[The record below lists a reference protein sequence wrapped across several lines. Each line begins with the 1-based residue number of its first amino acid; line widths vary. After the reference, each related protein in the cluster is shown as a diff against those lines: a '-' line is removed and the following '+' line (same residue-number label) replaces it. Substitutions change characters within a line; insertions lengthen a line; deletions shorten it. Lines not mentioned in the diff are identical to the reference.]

1 MIIKKSLTGRMT
13 VTKERKEEIRA
24 MEAYKKS
31 VTKSPETANAFLK
44 RIGAYDIK
52 K

>member
-1 MIIKKSLTGRMT
+1 MNIEKTQIRKRP
-13 VTKERKEEIRA
+13 VTTDREQEVKA
-24 MEAYKKS
+24 MEAYKRS

-52 K
+52 R